1 MKRDELAPGSGGSP
15 DAPASGVG
23 EESKLVSHMVIFRS
37 GEGKAGYHQADG
49 IDDAVRFVERLR
61 NSENVEQA
69 RIFRMEEVGFEYRPY
84 FRVEV
89 AGAGVAPVP
98 EAEPAHD
105 APAAVVTTA
114 PSDFQPPEPVGE
126 DHEGDEVGVGARRGL
141 FNR

>member
-1 MKRDELAPGSGGSP
+1 MKRDGPAPGSGGSSGVRAP
-15 DAPASGVG
+15 DVG

-49 IDDAVRFVERLR
+49 IDDAIRFVERLR

-89 AGAGVAPVP
+89 AGAGSAPVAEVEP
-98 EAEPAHD
+98 THEPATV
-105 APAAVVTTA
+105 ASAVKG
-114 PSDFQPPEPVGE
+114 DFQPPEPVAE